1 MRLEKEMMFKAR
13 AEHGSSR
20 CEGWYFS
27 EIYTCAYVWLHSET
41 LANEVNELVHRAK
54 FSRLSSL

>member
-1 MRLEKEMMFKAR
+1 MMFKAR